1 VSDRSTVKQIDYAKE
16 LKDLQKCKT
25 YEKVKKVSKIKL
37 PSVQGKQRYMVNDK
51 QKLDDCAF
59 DDLPDEFEVYPVI
72 VKSDGDCLPFC
83 GSVYLYGN
91 ANQTDETR
99 LRIIHELCTNDELYL
114 SNEHLSKGNDSN
126 KTEENLAKPLTC
138 ILISMYQV
146 FHCQKIGL
154 GKFLRQ
160 R

>member
-1 VSDRSTVKQIDYAKE
+1 
-16 LKDLQKCKT
+16 
-25 YEKVKKVSKIKL
+25 
-37 PSVQGKQRYMVNDK
+37 MVNDK

-72 VKSDGDCLPFC
+72 VKSDGDCLPSC

-91 ANQTDETR
+91 PNQIDETR

-126 KTEENLAKPLTC
+126 KTEEKLAK
-138 ILISMYQV
+138 SFAMYSDFYVPGVSLSENRIRKV
-146 FHCQKIGL
+146 FEAEVMSICTPRSFMGSYMHCQV
-154 GKFLRQ
+154 
-160 R
+160 